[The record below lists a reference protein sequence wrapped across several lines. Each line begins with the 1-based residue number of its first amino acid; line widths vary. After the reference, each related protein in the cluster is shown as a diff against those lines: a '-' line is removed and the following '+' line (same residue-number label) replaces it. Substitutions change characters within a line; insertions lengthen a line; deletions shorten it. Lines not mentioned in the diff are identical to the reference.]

1 METQKIQLLKKI
13 TQDQKKFV
21 ILGICACIGLMLSFL
36 PTLSGKH
43 DTETSDELG
52 EHLSDTEYVSSLEE
66 RLSETISS
74 ISGAGKAQVFI
85 TLESSY
91 ETVYMSNA
99 KLDETVDLS
108 NQSRTTSEKSIATM
122 KNGSSSEEPVVVK
135 HLSPKISGVLIVCE
149 GGENTNV
156 RNNII
161 KAASTALDVSSS
173 RIYVTGGQSTP

>member
-1 METQKIQLLKKI
+1 MEKVKTLLLRKP
-13 TQDQKKFV
+13 TREQKKFI
-21 ILGICACIGLMLSFL
+21 ILGICACIGLMLSLSFSL
-36 PTLSGKH
+36 PNGQKN
-43 DTETSDELG
+43 DTTKTQQSFSD
-52 EHLSDTEYVSSLEE
+52 SEYVYSLEK
-66 RLSETISS
+66 RLSETVSS

-99 KLDETVDLS
+99 KLDETVDVS
-108 NQSRTTSEKSIATM
+108 SQSRTTSEKSLATM
-122 KNGSSSEEPVVVK
+122 KNGTSYEEPVVVK
-135 HLSPKISGVLIVCE
+135 HISPKISGVLIVCE

-173 RIYVTGGQSTP
+173 RIYVTGGQYTP